1 MLRDPIG
8 CFRHGTPYAFR
19 FAALISEQSTPTQ
32 NEFETMDFSLTP
44 DQQNIRDA
52 ILKHCSQYSPEYW
65 LERDRDGVFP
75 LDFHKSMADAGW
87 LGIAMPEAVGGA
99 GLGITEAA
107 IMMQAVAEAGGG
119 MTAASSIHGPVF
131 SMQPVSLFGTDEQ
144 KQRMIPPVLSGA
156 DRICFAVT
164 EPNVGLDTTKLK
176 TRAEKRDGGYLVN
189 GEKIWISVAQVA
201 NKMMLLARTT
211 PLEDV
216 KRKTDGLSLFFT
228 DLDRSK
234 IEVKLIHKMGRHAV
248 DSNLLF
254 INDLWIPEED
264 RIGKEGD
271 GFKLILHGLNPER
284 VLLGAEAIGI
294 GRAAIQRAAQYARE
308 RIVFDRPIG
317 MNQGIQHPLAKCWM
331 QLEAAN
337 LMVMKAATLFDRG
350 VDCGVEANAGKYL
363 AAETAFEACHT
374 AMLTLGGMGYA
385 QEYHVERLLREV
397 LIPRTAPVSPHMI
410 LNYIAEKVLELPKSY

>member
-1 MLRDPIG
+1 
-8 CFRHGTPYAFR
+8 
-19 FAALISEQSTPTQ
+19 
-32 NEFETMDFSLTP
+32 MDFSLTP
-44 DQQNIRDA
+44 DQQNVRDA
-52 ILKHCSQYSPEYW
+52 ILKHCSQYTPEYW

-131 SMQPVSLFGTDEQ
+131 SMQPVSIFGTEEQ
-144 KQRMIPPVLSGA
+144 KQRMIPPVLSGEH
-156 DRICFAVT
+156 RICFAVT

-234 IEVKLIHKMGRHAV
+234 IEVRLIHKMGRHAV
-248 DSNLLF
+248 DSNMLF

-284 VLLGAEAIGI
+284 ILLGAEAIGI
-294 GRAAIQRAAQYARE
+294 GRCAIQRAAQYARE

-337 LMVMKAATLFDRG
+337 LMVMKAATLFDKG
-350 VDCGVEANAGKYL
+350 LDCGVEANAGKYL